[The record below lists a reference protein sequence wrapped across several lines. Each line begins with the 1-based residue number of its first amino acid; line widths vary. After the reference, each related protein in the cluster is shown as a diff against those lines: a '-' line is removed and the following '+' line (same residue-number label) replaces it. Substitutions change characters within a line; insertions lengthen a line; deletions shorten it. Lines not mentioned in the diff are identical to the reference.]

1 MSSLSFFIQ
10 IQSNKMKNGILHL
23 LSIQYLCNKTKE
35 ELIMKLL
42 LSKTTKRKRYYGFIL
57 KPGFWYGRIQK
68 DNTPVAMNGMRRGD
82 MLALY
87 VYKGH
92 SKWERIWIPRDEIDM
107 VYIANNDPITSN
119 KRGVMDFNQ
128 WAEEIYTMDQI
139 EKDLSDERCDPS
151 LIIREYL
158 RYVRAEEVH
167 A

>member
-1 MSSLSFFIQ
+1 
-10 IQSNKMKNGILHL
+10 
-23 LSIQYLCNKTKE
+23 
-35 ELIMKLL
+35 MKLL

-107 VYIANNDPITSN
+107 VYIANNNPITSN

-158 RYVRAEEVH
+158 RYVRADEVH

>member
-1 MSSLSFFIQ
+1 
-10 IQSNKMKNGILHL
+10 
-23 LSIQYLCNKTKE
+23 
-35 ELIMKLL
+35 MKLL

-158 RYVRAEEVH
+158 RYVRAEEIH